1 MKRVYIKPDIEVVDV
16 EVESLLDTV
25 SSETWDGGIVGDG
38 QVGNETPDLSK
49 YHNSVW
55 DEWE

>member
-16 EVESLLDTV
+16 EVESLLNV
-25 SSETWDGGIVGDG
+25 FSAEISNGEVVGDG
-38 QVGNETPDLSK
+38 QVGDETPDLSK

>member
-16 EVESLLDTV
+16 EVESLLDV
-25 SSETWDGGIVGDG
+25 FSAEISDDEGVGDG

>member
-16 EVESLLDTV
+16 EVESFLDV
-25 SSETWDGGIVGDG
+25 FSAEISNGEVVGDG
-38 QVGNETPDLSK
+38 QVGDETPDLSK

>member
-1 MKRVYIKPDIEVVDV
+1 MRREYIKPDIEVVDV
-16 EVESLLDTV
+16 EMESLLNTFSADI
-25 SSETWDGGIVGDG
+25 WDGEEVGDG
-38 QVGNETPDLSK
+38 QVGDETPDLSK

>member
-1 MKRVYIKPDIEVVDV
+1 MRREYIKPDIEVVYV
-16 EVESLLDTV
+16 EMESLLNV
-25 SSETWDGGIVGDG
+25 YSAEISDGEIVGDG
-38 QVGNETPDLSK
+38 QVGDETPDLSK

>member
-1 MKRVYIKPDIEVVDV
+1 MKRVYVKPDIEVVDL
-16 EVESLLDTV
+16 EVESLLNTL
-25 SSETWDGGIVGDG
+25 SSEIWDDEGVGDG
-38 QVGNETPDLSK
+38 QVGDETPDLSK